1 MVVEPGP
8 VEVVLSAIDREVA
21 PPVARVAAVD
31 DGPPRVDALDPTGA
45 APERER
51 QGRLLERGRLE
62 VRLRQD
68 RHRAHDHR
76 QLAVPRPAVEDEPDR
91 TRAGPFDAP
100 DLTVVEPM
108 VGPAPLLRRPRAAR
122 ETTQGEAVEPMVGPA
137 PLLRRLPGED
147 DVVDGDRAPVVE
159 ARLRPQHEGDGGT
172 VVRHFDRLGD
182 EAVEGERLVPCPAHQ
197 RLEHE
202 MPPVR
207 RRPLD
212 DERIEVVEGA
222 GQGAPQPPAPGNV
235 RAHVV
240 EVLEAGPV
248 LEGAVHRDTV
258 AAGGRRRCA
267 AREQKP
273 EPEERGRR
281 ETPPDPPGSAA
292 GPHPAV
298 GQSGA

>member
-100 DLTVVEPM
+100 DLTV
-108 VGPAPLLRRPRAAR
+108 
-122 ETTQGEAVEPMVGPA
+122 VEPMVGPA